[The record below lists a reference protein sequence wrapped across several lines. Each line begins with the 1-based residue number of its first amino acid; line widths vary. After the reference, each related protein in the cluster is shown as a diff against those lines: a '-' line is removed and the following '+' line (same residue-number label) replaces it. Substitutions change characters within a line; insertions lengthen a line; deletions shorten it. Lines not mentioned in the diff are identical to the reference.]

1 MRLRTIAF
9 RNLMRRKTKA
19 LFILVG
25 LLIGI
30 ASVVAFV
37 SLVEALTKEIN
48 HKMEKYGAN
57 ILIVPKT
64 ENLSLTYGGISLG
77 GLSFDMQEIQQA
89 DLEKIRTIKNSANV
103 AAVGPM
109 VLGAVRG
116 Q

>member
-1 MRLRTIAF
+1 MKLRTIAF
-9 RNLMRRKTKA
+9 RNLMRRKAKA

-57 ILIVPKT
+57 ILIVPEDGKPLL
-64 ENLSLTYGGISLG
+64 NLWRDLPRG
-77 GLSFDMQEIQQA
+77 SF
-89 DLEKIRTIKNSANV
+89 L
-103 AAVGPM
+103 
-109 VLGAVRG
+109 
-116 Q
+116 